1 MPDYDV
7 IIAGAGIMGSATAY
21 HLAKRKVKVLL
32 LEQFYLPHTRGSSHG
47 QSRIIRNVYR
57 QDYLT
62 KMAK

>member
-1 MPDYDV
+1 MLDYDV
-7 IIAGAGIMGSATAY
+7 IVIGGGIMGSSATY
-21 HLAKRKVKVLL
+21 HLAKRKRKVLL
-32 LEQFYLPHTRGSSHG
+32 SEQFYLPHTRGSSHG